1 MGDHR
6 TIRAWKDV
14 EFRASL
20 GDDELG
26 GVAPSPVGTIDLT
39 DQDLGDVAGGE
50 MAQIT
55 VTSVCTTSL
64 PCATAIIVTVS
75 NQFSCGDCDT
85 TLWHGTCAASSIG
98 CC

>member
-14 EFRASL
+14 DFRASL
-20 GDDELG
+20 GDDEASG
-26 GVAPSPVGTIDLT
+26 SPPSPVGTIELSD
-39 DQDLGDVAGGE
+39 DDLGDTSGGDI
-50 MAQIT
+50 AIT
-55 VTSVCTTSL
+55 ATTICATSL
-64 PCATAIIVTVS
+64 PCGTVVLVTIS
-75 NQFSCGDCDT
+75 NQISCGVCET